1 MLIVRYSS
9 LMRKKPSSR
18 ILNVFHQYQTEEE
31 QDKSRAK
38 LLSKLWL
45 KASGFYDLKYKD
57 TETNDNYPA
66 NLLYD
71 IQDLCV
77 SNIKKSSEMKEN
89 ELIYAVFLIDFNLQK
104 NNTNQQLPNFK
115 SLSRTNKEFH
125 DHASILET
133 LTYEMLYK
141 TLGDHID
148 HVKEKIM

>member
-9 LMRKKPSSR
+9 LMRKTASSR
-18 ILNVFHQYQTEEE
+18 ISNVFHQYQTEKE

-38 LLSKLWL
+38 LLSRLWL

-57 TETNDNYPA
+57 TEKNYNYPI
-66 NLLYD
+66 NLLSD
-71 IQDLCV
+71 IQDLSA

-89 ELIYAVFLIDFNLQK
+89 ELIYAVYLIDFNLQK
-104 NNTNQQLPNFK
+104 SNASQQPPSFK
-115 SLSRTNKEFH
+115 SLSRSNKEFH
-125 DHASILET
+125 DHASMLEK
-133 LTYEMLYK
+133 LTYEMLCK

>member
-9 LMRKKPSSR
+9 LMRKKASSR
-18 ILNVFHQYQTEEE
+18 ISNVFHQYQTEKE

-57 TETNDNYPA
+57 TETNDNYPI
-66 NLLYD
+66 NLQSD
-71 IQDLCV
+71 IQDLCA

-104 NNTNQQLPNFK
+104 SNANQQPPSFK

-125 DHASILET
+125 DHSSMLEK

-141 TLGDHID
+141 SLGDHID

>member
-66 NLLYD
+66 NLSYD
-71 IQDLCV
+71 IQDLCI

-104 NNTNQQLPNFK
+104 NNTNQQPPSFK

-125 DHASILET
+125 DHASILEK

-148 HVKEKIM
+148 HVKEKII